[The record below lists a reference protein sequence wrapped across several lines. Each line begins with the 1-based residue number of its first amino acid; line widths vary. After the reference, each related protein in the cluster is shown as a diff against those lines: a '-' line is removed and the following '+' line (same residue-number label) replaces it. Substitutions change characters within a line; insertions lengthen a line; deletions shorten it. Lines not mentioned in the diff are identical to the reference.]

1 MDGRWRC
8 REETCGIQYAKTR
21 RRKANSMASA
31 TIKLRPVP
39 PAAALKDRVYRALRG
54 AITSMDV
61 YSGEEPPKLDE
72 RRLAEDLGCE
82 PHSGPRGSLQ
92 ARAGGPRKDRAT
104 KGCVRGPEDEG
115 RDPGDHPRVG
125 RAGEHGR
132 PPRDRNA
139 AADEIAQLRDY
150 VVTFEG
156 PDGARAQIDEYSD
169 TNIRFHQAIIALSKS
184 ELLARMADPL
194 FVHMSAIRA
203 QTITER
209 DRAARSI
216 IDHMHIIEAIEKRDT
231 ELSERL
237 VREHSFGL
245 AEHVEHFVDY
255 LE

>member
-1 MDGRWRC
+1 
-8 REETCGIQYAKTR
+8 
-21 RRKANSMASA
+21 MASA

-39 PAAALKDRVYRALRG
+39 PAAALKDRVYGALRG

-72 RRLAEDLGCE
+72 RRLAEDLGVSRTPVRE
-82 PHSGPRGSLQ
+82 ALSRLEQEGLVRTVPRRGAFVVRKTKAEILEIIPVWAALESMA
-92 ARAGGPRKDRAT
+92 ARLAT
-104 KGCVRGPEDEG
+104 E
-115 RDPGDHPRVG
+115 
-125 RAGEHGR
+125 
-132 PPRDRNA
+132 NA
-139 AADEIAQLRDY
+139 AADEIAQLRTMF
-150 VVTFEG
+150 VTFEG

-231 ELSERL
+231 KLSERL

>member
-1 MDGRWRC
+1 
-8 REETCGIQYAKTR
+8 
-21 RRKANSMASA
+21 MAST

-39 PAAALKDRVYRALRG
+39 PAVALKDRVYRALRG

-61 YSGEEPPKLDE
+61 YAGEEPPKLDE
-72 RRLAEDLGCE
+72 RRLAEDLGVSRTPVRE
-82 PHSGPRGSLQ
+82 ALSRLEQEGLVRTVPRKGAFVVRKTKGEILEIIPVWAALESMAARLATLN
-92 ARAGGPRKDRAT
+92 ARA
-104 KGCVRGPEDEG
+104 E
-115 RDPGDHPRVG
+115 
-125 RAGEHGR
+125 
-132 PPRDRNA
+132 
-139 AADEIAQLRDY
+139 EIAQLRSMFM
-150 VVTFEG
+150 TFEG

-184 ELLARMADPL
+184 DLLARMADPL